1 MSKGSV
7 FFSFVTGAVI
17 GAAAIFLTM
26 TKQGEELVQEGKK
39 AFDKYS
45 SDLKDKFNSYC
56 EKPENTEV
64 TSDK

>member
-17 GAAAIFLTM
+17 GAAAVFLSM
-26 TKQGEELVQEGKK
+26 TKQGEEIVQEGRK

-45 SDLKDKFNSYC
+45 SDLKEKFNSYC
-56 EKPENTEV
+56 EKIENTDV
-64 TSDK
+64 DSDK